1 MHCFIVASLLLAA
14 PHGAFASPGALFA
27 EPDFFTL
34 GPGIGTGFPDDT
46 GVLGDVDGDGDLDLV
61 VGWTRWSPHVYAD
74 DGASGEHFPHWGWT
88 VASNDGLGGL
98 VPTRDVM
105 HGREEAGARS
115 APGISIWG
123 DDFDGDGLLDLA
135 FQEGLNLELWH
146 NRGEDGFATILQLP
160 NTGFVGLADG
170 EGDGDVDLLVMEYDD
185 ESLDNHEG
193 TSQATLWFNDGDAE
207 FVRSDRFTLDS
218 EERFWPRLWSAEQ
231 SPGAGGALRLLWTRS
246 CYQQL
251 QEAGPTGVW
260 LTHPWAASAE
270 PPLFL
275 GSMVNPCL
283 SIFLQAGRD
292 GQVDLVGVT
301 EASVSP
307 SYVHT
312 YRGLAL
318 WRIDTSGVVASHT
331 LLDLQVRV
339 QSRPLI
345 SDLNGDGLLDVALV
359 DGNLET
365 GPALVV
371 LIGQSDG
378 VPVLEGRYRLPGTG
392 EHGHGRNEVLAGDLN
407 GDGAADLVVLGR
419 NEDGGALGVPGGAF
433 VFINQNSLPT
443 AVAVESA
450 TPSDFVLG
458 ANYPNPFNPATTI
471 PLSVPDGA
479 ATVDVAIYNL
489 LGQLVRQVWSGP
501 LAGGEHR
508 LTWDGRDDKGQLVAS
523 GAYLYQLRVDEQLRT
538 RKMVK
543 LE

>member
-1 MHCFIVASLLLAA
+1 MHRFIVAILLLAA

-34 GPGIGTGFPDDT
+34 GPGIGMGFTDDT

-61 VGWTRWSPHVYAD
+61 VGWNRWLVYAD
-74 DGASGEHFPHWGWT
+74 DGASGGHEHLTHWGWT

-105 HGREEAGARS
+105 HGRKEAGAS
-115 APGISIWG
+115 GAPIISIWG

-135 FQEGLNLELWH
+135 FEQGLNLELWH

-160 NTGFVGLADG
+160 NVGFIGLADG

-185 ESLDNHEG
+185 ESLENHEG
-193 TSQATLWFNDGDAE
+193 TSQATLWYNDGDAA

-218 EERFWPRLWSAEQ
+218 EERLWPRLWPAERWL
-231 SPGAGGALRLLWTRS
+231 GAGGAVRLLWYRT

-251 QEAGPTGVW
+251 REAGPTVGW
-260 LTHPWAASAE
+260 LTQPWAASAE

-275 GSMVNPCL
+275 KSMVNPCY
-283 SIFLQAGRD
+283 SIPLQADRD
-292 GQVDLVGVT
+292 GQMDLVSIAEVT
-301 EASVSP
+301 VS
-307 SYVHT
+307 SNIYTNH
-312 YRGLAL
+312 GLAL
-318 WRIDTSGVVASHT
+318 WRLDPSGVEAHHT
-331 LLDLQVRV
+331 LLGSQVHV
-339 QSRPLI
+339 QGHPLV
-345 SDLNGDGLLDVALV
+345 SDLNGDGLPDVAV
-359 DGNLET
+359 IDGNEET

-392 EHGHGRNEVLAGDLN
+392 GMGNEVLAGDLN
-407 GDGAADLVVLGR
+407 GDGATDLVVLGR
-419 NEDGGALGVPGGAF
+419 NEEGDLDDFGGAF
-433 VFINQNSLPT
+433 VFINQNSPPT

-450 TPSDFVLG
+450 TPADFVLG

-479 ATVDVAIYNL
+479 EAVDVGIYNL

-501 LAGGEHR
+501 LAVGEHR
-508 LTWDGRDDKGQLVAS
+508 LTWDGRDGQGRPVAS
-523 GAYLYQLRVDEQLRT
+523 GAYLYQVRVGEQLRT